1 MTEVVRSFGSPNP
14 FLPYL
19 AFLISSANCRNGL
32 SFFNLTLYS
41 WKDVGLVEEVQDWL
55 SEGDSRRRD
64 WAGCILEFVNPIPF
78 LIVL

>member
-1 MTEVVRSFGSPNP
+1 M
-14 FLPYL
+14 
-19 AFLISSANCRNGL
+19 
-32 SFFNLTLYS
+32 
-41 WKDVGLVEEVQDWL
+41 EEVQDWL